1 VSRVSPAPDDIAEVL
16 RAINVRS
23 TLLCRS
29 DFTAPWGFHVD
40 DSPLAKFHILLEGRA
55 WLDLESPSETY
66 KLETGTVVILPRGT
80 GHVVRDDPQSSSR
93 SLEAI
98 LTEHPLDRQ
107 GRLTYGGEGPATTV
121 LCGVFEA
128 DLLPDGMSDLLPR
141 ALVLDREANSRVT
154 RWLQPFADLLD
165 SEGSTPGEAAVIAK
179 VADVFLTDF
188 LRHYLGQQGPALVHL
203 PDGQGDD
210 APIAAV
216 LRLMR
221 RDPRSPWTV
230 EGLARQVGMSR
241 TAFAARFR
249 EAVGETPHRHL
260 TRVRLSQ
267 GAGHLA
273 TTSRTIASIARDVG
287 YDNESSFSKAFKR
300 HYGCSPGTFRA
311 EWSA

>member
-1 VSRVSPAPDDIAEVL
+1 MSRVSPARDDIADVL

-29 DFTAPWGFHVD
+29 EFSAPWGFHVD
-40 DSPLAKFHILLEGRA
+40 DSPLAKFHIVLDGNA
-55 WLDLESPSETY
+55 WLELESPAESY
-66 KLETGTVVILPRGT
+66 KLETGTIVVLPRGT
-80 GHVVRDDPQSSSR
+80 GHVVRDDPHSPSR
-93 SLEAI
+93 NLDAI
-98 LTEHPLDRQ
+98 LTDHPLDQ
-107 GRLTYGGEGPATTV
+107 NGRLTYGGDGATTTV

-128 DLLPDGMSDLLPR
+128 DLLPDEMTDLLPR
-141 ALVLDREANSRVT
+141 ALVLDRVANSRVT
-154 RWLQPFADLLD
+154 RWLQPFADLLGSD
-165 SEGSTPGEAAVIAK
+165 GSTPGEAAVIAK

-188 LRHYLGQQGPALVHL
+188 LRHYLSQQSPALVHL

-230 EGLARQVGMSR
+230 EGLARHVGMSR

-249 EAVGETPHRHL
+249 DAVGEPPHSHL
-260 TRVRLSQ
+260 ARVRLSQ